1 MNIQVFDIS
10 NKVDFIEINETQKN
24 NIEKLFIE
32 LTEETHL
39 ITSCYLD
46 TKTDNYKNSPIYSF
60 KEATNKEKLD
70 FEQVAN
76 DLLNAECKRD
86 GTRNSTIQEGLL
98 FIRSNGIR
106 LTIMKL
112 EKLEVID
119 KESYE
124 IKSELGKEK
133 NYFKICI
140 FNGDYN
146 NIKIIDKNRTAAKYW
161 YEKFLGLS
169 RKRTSEDNTQDVID
183 LNSNDRLYSE
193 EVTQKENYKK
203 IKKFTEYYLF
213 DNKKFDKSNLF
224 DELNSSGLI
233 EMKSEKQLFS
243 NKSIILD
250 AEFTIEE
257 TIIKKYY
264 KRKIQTSEDVA
275 IVTNNYLESLRDN
288 ELSFNE
294 KEKTIT
300 IVVDDEYIQKV
311 KDSLKNE

>member
-1 MNIQVFDIS
+1 M
-10 NKVDFIEINETQKN
+10 
-24 NIEKLFIE
+24 
-32 LTEETHL
+32 
-39 ITSCYLD
+39 
-46 TKTDNYKNSPIYSF
+46 
-60 KEATNKEKLD
+60 
-70 FEQVAN
+70 
-76 DLLNAECKRD
+76 
-86 GTRNSTIQEGLL
+86 
-98 FIRSNGIR
+98 
-106 LTIMKL
+106 
-112 EKLEVID
+112 
-119 KESYE
+119 
-124 IKSELGKEK
+124 
-133 NYFKICI
+133 
-140 FNGDYN
+140 
-146 NIKIIDKNRTAAKYW
+146 
-161 YEKFLGLS
+161 
-169 RKRTSEDNTQDVID
+169 
-183 LNSNDRLYSE
+183 
-193 EVTQKENYKK
+193 
-203 IKKFTEYYLF
+203 F